1 MAKFYKPRDS
11 VVQIF
16 EQELLDRQGEVKRHI
31 IEDRF
36 CAIRAAIAI
45 AQKNDVVIIAGKGHE
60 DYIEYGD
67 VNGGVF
73 KAWFDGRVEARNAL
87 SKLPVLDRIPYLQ
100 RKNLPFTRVK

>member
-1 MAKFYKPRDS
+1 M
-11 VVQIF
+11 
-16 EQELLDRQGEVKRHI
+16 KRYV

-45 AQKNDVVIIAGKGHE
+45 GQKNDVVIIAGKGHE

-67 VNGGVF
+67 VDGGTF
-73 KAWFDGRVEARNAL
+73 KAWFDDRVEARNAL

-100 RKNLPFTRVK
+100 RKNLPLTRTK

>member
-1 MAKFYKPRDS
+1 M
-11 VVQIF
+11 VQIF

-73 KAWFDGRVEARNAL
+73 KAWFDDRVEARNAL